1 MLQPKQGKF
10 KMFNDRTAKFLL
22 LAALVICVGGAFA
35 PNWIV
40 NQFMFGFSRALAILG
55 LMVLWRTGLV
65 SFGHAFYFGLGAYAV
80 AILDSKLG
88 VSDVFLRLMAGAIV
102 AGVAGFLIGFIMRNY
117 RDIFFA
123 MLNTAISMVLFGI
136 VVKTESLGST
146 DGFAISASTI
156 FGLSPE
162 TKYPLFVIITLV
174 GLSAALAVNF
184 YLKTTF
190 GKLTT
195 AIRDNEIR
203 VEYLGF
209 SVAHAIHLKYTIS
222 AILAGGAGAL
232 MAMSLGQVD
241 PESMI
246 NWTVSGEL
254 VFVTILSGPG
264 NVIAPFI
271 GSLVFEVLRTYAF
284 ELAPQAWQ
292 LIMGATFLTIIF
304 FLPGGIWSLI
314 EKLGGK
320 KNAK

>member
-1 MLQPKQGKF
+1 MRLPNQGKF
-10 KMFNDRTAKFLL
+10 RMFNDKTAKFLL
-22 LAALVICVGGAFA
+22 LAAMVICVGGAFA
-35 PNWIV
+35 PNWVV
-40 NQFMFGFSRALAILG
+40 NQFMFGFSRALAIMG

-80 AILDSKLG
+80 AILDSELG
-88 VSDVFLRLMAGAIV
+88 ISDVFLRLLAGAVV
-102 AGVAGFLIGFIMRNY
+102 AGFAGFLIGFIMRNY

-162 TKYPLFVIITLV
+162 TKYPLFLIITIV

-254 VFVTILSGPG
+254 VFVTILSGPAMLLHRLLG
-264 NVIAPFI
+264 LWFLK
-271 GSLVFEVLRTYAF
+271 SL
-284 ELAPQAWQ
+284 ELMH
-292 LIMGATFLTIIF
+292 L
-304 FLPGGIWSLI
+304 
-314 EKLGGK
+314 
-320 KNAK
+320 N

>member
-1 MLQPKQGKF
+1 MLSDKTSKF
-10 KMFNDRTAKFLL
+10 VVIGG
-22 LAALVICVGGAFA
+22 LALIIIGAFV

-80 AILDSKLG
+80 AVVDIQLG
-88 VSDVFLRLMAGAIV
+88 VTDVLARLLIGAVVSGI
-102 AGVAGFLIGFIMRNY
+102 AGFLLGFILRNY

-123 MLNTAISMVLFGI
+123 MLNTAISMVLYGI

-146 DGFAISASTI
+146 DGFAISLPTI
-156 FGLSPE
+156 FGVSPE

-174 GLSAALAVNF
+174 GVIAALGVNY
-184 YLKTTF
+184 YLKSTV
-190 GKLTT
+190 GRLST
-195 AIRDNEIR
+195 AIRDNELR
-203 VEYLGF
+203 VEYLGY
-209 SVAHAIHLKYTIS
+209 SVAHAIHLKYTLS
-222 AILAGGAGAL
+222 TILAGGAGAL

-241 PESMI
+241 PDSMI

-264 NVIAPFI
+264 NVLAPFI

-304 FLPGGIWSLI
+304 FLPGGIWSLL
-314 EKLGGK
+314 EKLWR
-320 KNAK
+320 KNK

>member
-1 MLQPKQGKF
+1 MLKDK
-10 KMFNDRTAKFLL
+10 TAKFVLIGG
-22 LAALVICVGGAFA
+22 LAIIVMGAML
-35 PNWIV
+35 PNWVV

-80 AILDSKLG
+80 AIIDIQYG
-88 VSDVFLRLMAGAIV
+88 ITDVFLRLLAGAMV
-102 AGVAGFLIGFIMRNY
+102 AGIAGFLLGFILRNY

-123 MLNTAISMVLFGI
+123 MLNTAISMVLYGI

-146 DGFAISASTI
+146 DGFAISLPTI
-156 FGLSPE
+156 FGIAPD
-162 TKYPLFVIITLV
+162 TKYPLFVIITLIGMV
-174 GLSAALAVNF
+174 AALTINF
-184 YLKTTF
+184 YLKSTV
-190 GKLTT
+190 GRLTT
-195 AIRDNEIR
+195 AIRDNELR
-203 VEYLGF
+203 VEYLGY

-222 AILAGGAGAL
+222 TVLAGGAGAL

-241 PESMI
+241 PDSMI

-304 FLPGGIWSLI
+304 FLPGGIWSLL
-314 EKLGGK
+314 EKIWRRDR
-320 KNAK
+320 

>member
-1 MLQPKQGKF
+1 MLSDKTSKF
-10 KMFNDRTAKFLL
+10 V
-22 LAALVICVGGAFA
+22 VIGGLTLIIIGAFV

-80 AILDSKLG
+80 AVVDIQFG
-88 VSDVFLRLMAGAIV
+88 VTDVLARLLIGAIV
-102 AGVAGFLIGFIMRNY
+102 SGIAGFLLGFILRNY

-123 MLNTAISMVLFGI
+123 MLNTAISMVLYGI

-146 DGFAISASTI
+146 DGFAISLPTI
-156 FGLSPE
+156 FGVSPE

-174 GLSAALAVNF
+174 GVIAALGVNY
-184 YLKTTF
+184 YLKSTV
-190 GKLTT
+190 GRLST

-203 VEYLGF
+203 VEYLGY
-209 SVAHAIHLKYTIS
+209 SVAQAIHLKYTLS
-222 AILAGGAGAL
+222 TILAGGAGAL

-241 PESMI
+241 PDSMI

-264 NVIAPFI
+264 NVLAPFI

-304 FLPGGIWSLI
+304 FLPGGIWSLL
-314 EKLGGK
+314 EKLWR
-320 KNAK
+320 KNK

>member
-1 MLQPKQGKF
+1 MLKDTTSKVVLFGG
-10 KMFNDRTAKFLL
+10 
-22 LAALVICVGGAFA
+22 LALIVLGFFA

-80 AILDSKLG
+80 AIIDIQLG
-88 VSDVFLRLMAGAIV
+88 VSDVFLRLFAGAIV
-102 AGVAGFLIGFIMRNY
+102 AGLAGFVLGFIMRNY

-123 MLNTAISMVLFGI
+123 MLNTAVSMVLYGI

-146 DGFAISASTI
+146 DGFAISLPTI
-156 FGLSPE
+156 LGVAPE
-162 TKYPLFVIITLV
+162 TKYPLFVVITLIAI
-174 GLSAALAVNF
+174 GSALGVNY
-184 YLKTTF
+184 YLKSTA
-190 GKLTT
+190 GRLTT

-203 VEYLGF
+203 VEYLGY
-209 SVAHAIHLKYTIS
+209 SVARAIHLKYTLS
-222 AILAGGAGAL
+222 AILAGCAGAL
-232 MAMSLGQVD
+232 MANSLGQVD
-241 PESMI
+241 PDSMI

-292 LIMGATFLTIIF
+292 LIVGATFLTVIF

-314 EKLGGK
+314 AKLGRNK
-320 KNAK
+320 S

>member
-1 MLQPKQGKF
+1 MLNDKTSKF
-10 KMFNDRTAKFLL
+10 VLL
-22 LAALVICVGGAFA
+22 GGLAIIVMGAML
-35 PNWIV
+35 PNWVV

-55 LMVLWRTGLV
+55 MVLWRTGLV

-80 AILDSKLG
+80 AIIDIQYG
-88 VSDVFLRLMAGAIV
+88 ITDVFLRLMAGAIV
-102 AGVAGFLIGFIMRNY
+102 AGIAGFLLGFILRNY

-123 MLNTAISMVLFGI
+123 MLNTAISMVLYGI

-146 DGFAISASTI
+146 DGFAISLPTI
-156 FGLSPE
+156 FGIAPE
-162 TKYPLFVIITLV
+162 TKYPLFVIITLI
-174 GLSAALAVNF
+174 GMIAALTINF
-184 YLKTTF
+184 YLKSTV
-190 GKLTT
+190 GRLTT
-195 AIRDNEIR
+195 AIRDNELR
-203 VEYLGF
+203 VEYLGY

-222 AILAGGAGAL
+222 TILAGGAGAL

-241 PESMI
+241 PDSMI

-304 FLPGGIWSLI
+304 FLPGGIWSLL
-314 EKLGGK
+314 EKIWRRDR
-320 KNAK
+320 

>member
-1 MLQPKQGKF
+1 MLSDKTSKF
-10 KMFNDRTAKFLL
+10 VVIGG
-22 LAALVICVGGAFA
+22 LALIIIGAFV

-80 AILDSKLG
+80 AVVDIQFG
-88 VSDVFLRLMAGAIV
+88 VTDVLARLLIGAIV
-102 AGVAGFLIGFIMRNY
+102 SGIAGFLLGFILRNY

-123 MLNTAISMVLFGI
+123 MLNTAISMVLYGI

-146 DGFAISASTI
+146 DGFAISLPTI
-156 FGLSPE
+156 FGVSPE

-174 GLSAALAVNF
+174 GVIAALGVNY
-184 YLKTTF
+184 YLKSTV
-190 GKLTT
+190 GRLST

-203 VEYLGF
+203 VEYLGY
-209 SVAHAIHLKYTIS
+209 SVAQAIHLKYTLS
-222 AILAGGAGAL
+222 TILAGGAGAL

-241 PESMI
+241 PDSMI

-264 NVIAPFI
+264 NVLAPFI

-304 FLPGGIWSLI
+304 FLPGGIWSLL
-314 EKLGGK
+314 EKLWR
-320 KNAK
+320 KNK

>member
-1 MLQPKQGKF
+1 MLSDKTSKF
-10 KMFNDRTAKFLL
+10 VVIGG
-22 LAALVICVGGAFA
+22 LALIIIGAFV

-80 AILDSKLG
+80 AVVDIQFG
-88 VSDVFLRLMAGAIV
+88 VTDVLARLLIGAIV
-102 AGVAGFLIGFIMRNY
+102 SGIAGFLLGFILRNY

-123 MLNTAISMVLFGI
+123 MLNTAISMVLYGI

-146 DGFAISASTI
+146 DGFAISLPTI
-156 FGLSPE
+156 FGVSPE

-174 GLSAALAVNF
+174 GVIAALGVNH
-184 YLKTTF
+184 YLKSTV
-190 GKLTT
+190 GRLST

-203 VEYLGF
+203 VEYLGY
-209 SVAHAIHLKYTIS
+209 SVAQAIHLKYTLS
-222 AILAGGAGAL
+222 TILAGGAGAL

-241 PESMI
+241 PDSMI

-264 NVIAPFI
+264 NVLAPFI

-304 FLPGGIWSLI
+304 FLPGGIWSLL
-314 EKLGGK
+314 EKFWR
-320 KNAK
+320 KNK

>member
-1 MLQPKQGKF
+1 MLSDKTSKF
-10 KMFNDRTAKFLL
+10 VVIGG
-22 LAALVICVGGAFA
+22 LALIIIGAFV

-80 AILDSKLG
+80 AVVDIQFG
-88 VSDVFLRLMAGAIV
+88 VTDVLARLLIGAIV
-102 AGVAGFLIGFIMRNY
+102 SGIAGFLLGFILRNY

-123 MLNTAISMVLFGI
+123 MLNTAISMVLYGI

-146 DGFAISASTI
+146 DGFAISLPTI
-156 FGLSPE
+156 FGVSPE

-174 GLSAALAVNF
+174 GVTAALGVNY
-184 YLKTTF
+184 YLKSTV
-190 GKLTT
+190 GRLST

-203 VEYLGF
+203 VEYLGY
-209 SVAHAIHLKYTIS
+209 SVAQAIHLKYTLS
-222 AILAGGAGAL
+222 TILAGGAGAL

-241 PESMI
+241 PDSMI

-264 NVIAPFI
+264 NVLAPFI

-304 FLPGGIWSLI
+304 FLPGGIWSLL
-314 EKLGGK
+314 EKLWR
-320 KNAK
+320 KNK

>member
-1 MLQPKQGKF
+1 ML
-10 KMFNDRTAKFLL
+10 NDKTSKVVLAGGILL
-22 LAALVICVGGAFA
+22 IILGAFA

-40 NQFMFGFSRALAILG
+40 NQFMFGFARALAVLG

-80 AILDSKLG
+80 AILDIQFG
-88 VSDVFLRLMAGAIV
+88 ITDVFLRLLAGALV
-102 AGVAGFLIGFIMRNY
+102 AGSMGFLVGFIMRNY

-123 MLNTAISMVLFGI
+123 MLNTAISMVLYGI

-146 DGFAISASTI
+146 DGFAISLPTI
-156 FGLSPE
+156 FGFAPE
-162 TKYPLFVIITLV
+162 TKYPLFVIITCIGV
-174 GLSAALAVNF
+174 VAALLVNY
-184 YLKTTF
+184 YLKTTV
-190 GKLTT
+190 GRLTT

-209 SVAHAIHLKYTIS
+209 SVAQAIHLKYTIS
-222 AILAGGAGAL
+222 TLLAGGAGAL
-232 MAMSLGQVD
+232 MAVSLGQVD
-241 PESMI
+241 PDSMI

-284 ELAPQAWQ
+284 ELAPPG
-292 LIMGATFLTIIF
+292 LATHYGCDISNNNILFTRRYLE
-304 FLPGGIWSLI
+304 LDRKDWDQ
-314 EKLGGK
+314 EK
-320 KNAK
+320 

>member
-1 MLQPKQGKF
+1 MLSDKTSKF
-10 KMFNDRTAKFLL
+10 VVIGG
-22 LAALVICVGGAFA
+22 LALIIMGAFV

-80 AILDSKLG
+80 AVVDIQLG
-88 VSDVFLRLMAGAIV
+88 VTDVLARLLIGAIV
-102 AGVAGFLIGFIMRNY
+102 SGIAGFLLGFILRNY

-123 MLNTAISMVLFGI
+123 MLNTAISMVLYGI

-146 DGFAISASTI
+146 DGFAISLPTI
-156 FGLSPE
+156 FGVSPE

-174 GLSAALAVNF
+174 GVIAALGVNY
-184 YLKTTF
+184 YLKSTV
-190 GKLTT
+190 GRLST

-203 VEYLGF
+203 VEYLGY
-209 SVAHAIHLKYTIS
+209 SVAQAIHLKYTLS
-222 AILAGGAGAL
+222 TILAGGAGAL

-241 PESMI
+241 PDSMI

-264 NVIAPFI
+264 NVLAPFI

-304 FLPGGIWSLI
+304 FLPGGIWSLL
-314 EKLGGK
+314 EKLWR
-320 KNAK
+320 KNK

>member
-1 MLQPKQGKF
+1 MLSDKTSKF
-10 KMFNDRTAKFLL
+10 VVIGG
-22 LAALVICVGGAFA
+22 LALIIIGAFV

-80 AILDSKLG
+80 AVVDIQFG
-88 VSDVFLRLMAGAIV
+88 VTDVLARLLIGAIV
-102 AGVAGFLIGFIMRNY
+102 SGIAGFLLGFILRNY

-123 MLNTAISMVLFGI
+123 MLNTAISMVLYGI

-146 DGFAISASTI
+146 DGFAISLPTI
-156 FGLSPE
+156 FGMSPE

-174 GLSAALAVNF
+174 GVIAALGVNY
-184 YLKTTF
+184 YLKSTV
-190 GKLTT
+190 GRLST

-203 VEYLGF
+203 VEYLGY
-209 SVAHAIHLKYTIS
+209 SVAQAIHLKYTLS
-222 AILAGGAGAL
+222 TILAGGAGAL

-241 PESMI
+241 PDSMI

-264 NVIAPFI
+264 NVLAPFI

-304 FLPGGIWSLI
+304 FLPGGIWSLL
-314 EKLGGK
+314 EKLWR
-320 KNAK
+320 KNK

>member
-1 MLQPKQGKF
+1 MLNDKTSKF
-10 KMFNDRTAKFLL
+10 VLIGG
-22 LAALVICVGGAFA
+22 LAIIVMGAML
-35 PNWIV
+35 PNWVV

-80 AILDSKLG
+80 AIIDIQYG
-88 VSDVFLRLMAGAIV
+88 ITDVFLRLMAGAMV
-102 AGVAGFLIGFIMRNY
+102 AGIAGFLLGFILRNY

-123 MLNTAISMVLFGI
+123 MLNTAISMVLYGI

-146 DGFAISASTI
+146 DGFAISLPTI
-156 FGLSPE
+156 FGIAPE
-162 TKYPLFVIITLV
+162 TKYPLFVIITLI
-174 GLSAALAVNF
+174 GMIAALTINF
-184 YLKTTF
+184 YLKSTV
-190 GKLTT
+190 GRLTT
-195 AIRDNEIR
+195 AIRDNELR
-203 VEYLGF
+203 VEYLGY

-222 AILAGGAGAL
+222 TILAGGAGAL

-241 PESMI
+241 PDSMI

-304 FLPGGIWSLI
+304 FLPGGKS
-314 EKLGGK
+314 EFEPCTRERG
-320 KNAK
+320 

>member
-1 MLQPKQGKF
+1 ML
-10 KMFNDRTAKFLL
+10 NDKTAKFVLIGG
-22 LAALVICVGGAFA
+22 LAIIVMGAML
-35 PNWIV
+35 PNWVV

-80 AILDSKLG
+80 AIIDIQYG
-88 VSDVFLRLMAGAIV
+88 ITDVFLRLLAGAMV
-102 AGVAGFLIGFIMRNY
+102 AGIAGFLLGFILRNY

-123 MLNTAISMVLFGI
+123 MLNTAISMVLYGI

-146 DGFAISASTI
+146 DGFAISLPTI
-156 FGLSPE
+156 FGIAPD
-162 TKYPLFVIITLV
+162 TKYPLFVIITLIGMV
-174 GLSAALAVNF
+174 AALTINF
-184 YLKTTF
+184 YLKSTV
-190 GKLTT
+190 GRLTT
-195 AIRDNEIR
+195 AIRDNELR
-203 VEYLGF
+203 VEYLGY

-222 AILAGGAGAL
+222 TVLAGGAGAL

-241 PESMI
+241 PDSMI

-304 FLPGGIWSLI
+304 FLPGGIWSLL
-314 EKLGGK
+314 EKIWRRDR
-320 KNAK
+320 

>member
-1 MLQPKQGKF
+1 MLSDKTSKF
-10 KMFNDRTAKFLL
+10 VVIGG
-22 LAALVICVGGAFA
+22 LALIIIGAFV

-80 AILDSKLG
+80 AVVDIQLG
-88 VSDVFLRLMAGAIV
+88 VTDVLARLLIGAIV
-102 AGVAGFLIGFIMRNY
+102 SGIAGFLLGFILRNY

-123 MLNTAISMVLFGI
+123 MLNTAISMVLYGI

-146 DGFAISASTI
+146 DGFAISLPTI
-156 FGLSPE
+156 FGVSPE

-174 GLSAALAVNF
+174 GVIAALGVNY
-184 YLKTTF
+184 YLKSTV
-190 GKLTT
+190 GRLST

-203 VEYLGF
+203 VEYLGY
-209 SVAHAIHLKYTIS
+209 SVAQAIHLKYTLS
-222 AILAGGAGAL
+222 TILAGGAGAL

-241 PESMI
+241 PDSMI

-264 NVIAPFI
+264 NVLAPFI

-304 FLPGGIWSLI
+304 FLPGGIWSLL
-314 EKLGGK
+314 EKLWR
-320 KNAK
+320 KNK

>member
-1 MLQPKQGKF
+1 MLSDKTSKF
-10 KMFNDRTAKFLL
+10 VVIGG
-22 LAALVICVGGAFA
+22 LALIIIGAFV

-80 AILDSKLG
+80 AVVDIQFG
-88 VSDVFLRLMAGAIV
+88 VTDVLARLLIGAIV
-102 AGVAGFLIGFIMRNY
+102 SGVAGFLLGFILRNY

-123 MLNTAISMVLFGI
+123 MLNTAISMVLYGI

-146 DGFAISASTI
+146 DGFAISLPTI
-156 FGLSPE
+156 FGVSPE

-174 GLSAALAVNF
+174 GVIAALGVNY
-184 YLKTTF
+184 YLKSTV
-190 GKLTT
+190 GRLST

-203 VEYLGF
+203 VEYLGY
-209 SVAHAIHLKYTIS
+209 SVAQAIHLKYTLS
-222 AILAGGAGAL
+222 TILAGGAGAL

-241 PESMI
+241 PDSMI

-264 NVIAPFI
+264 NVLAPFI

-304 FLPGGIWSLI
+304 FLPGGIWSLL
-314 EKLGGK
+314 EKLWR
-320 KNAK
+320 KNK

>member
-1 MLQPKQGKF
+1 
-10 KMFNDRTAKFLL
+10 
-22 LAALVICVGGAFA
+22 
-35 PNWIV
+35 
-40 NQFMFGFSRALAILG
+40 
-55 LMVLWRTGLV
+55 MVLWRTGLV

-80 AILDSKLG
+80 AVVDIQFG
-88 VSDVFLRLMAGAIV
+88 VTDVLARLLIGAVVSGI
-102 AGVAGFLIGFIMRNY
+102 AGFLLGFILRNY

-123 MLNTAISMVLFGI
+123 MLNTAISMVLYGI

-146 DGFAISASTI
+146 DGFAISLPTI
-156 FGLSPE
+156 FGVSPE

-174 GLSAALAVNF
+174 GVIAALGVNY
-184 YLKTTF
+184 YLKSTV
-190 GKLTT
+190 GRLST

-203 VEYLGF
+203 VEYLGY
-209 SVAHAIHLKYTIS
+209 SVAQAIHLKYTLS
-222 AILAGGAGAL
+222 TILAGGAGAL

-241 PESMI
+241 PDSMI

-264 NVIAPFI
+264 NVLAPFI

-304 FLPGGIWSLI
+304 FLPGGIWSLL
-314 EKLGGK
+314 EKLWR
-320 KNAK
+320 KNK

>member
-1 MLQPKQGKF
+1 MLKDTTSKAVLFGG
-10 KMFNDRTAKFLL
+10 
-22 LAALVICVGGAFA
+22 LALIALAFFA

-55 LMVLWRTGLV
+55 LLVLWRTGLV
-65 SFGHAFYFGLGAYAV
+65 SFGHAFYFGLGAYTVAV
-80 AILDSKLG
+80 LDIQLG
-88 VSDVFLRLMAGAIV
+88 VTDVFLRLIGGCVIAGF
-102 AGVAGFLIGFIMRNY
+102 AGFLLGFILRNY

-123 MLNTAISMVLFGI
+123 MLNTAVSMVLYGI
-136 VVKTESLGST
+136 IVKTEALGST
-146 DGFAISASTI
+146 DGFAISLPTI
-156 FGLSPE
+156 FGVAPE
-162 TKYPLFVIITLV
+162 TKYPLFVVITLIAMT
-174 GLSAALAVNF
+174 SAILVNF
-184 YLKTTF
+184 YLKTTV
-190 GKLTT
+190 GQLTT

-209 SVAHAIHLKYTIS
+209 SVARAIHLKYTLS
-222 AILAGGAGAL
+222 AVLAGGAGAL

-241 PESMI
+241 PDSMI

-292 LIMGATFLTIIF
+292 LIVGATFLTIIF

-314 EKLGGK
+314 AKLGR
-320 KNAK
+320 KNS

>member
-1 MLQPKQGKF
+1 MLRDTTSKVVLFGG
-10 KMFNDRTAKFLL
+10 LL
-22 LAALVICVGGAFA
+22 LILLGAFA

-40 NQFMFGFSRALAILG
+40 NQFMFGFSRALAVLG
-55 LMVLWRTGLV
+55 LLVLWRTGLV

-80 AILDSKLG
+80 AIIDIQYG
-88 VSDVFLRLMAGAIV
+88 VSDVFLRLLAGAMI
-102 AGVAGFLIGFIMRNY
+102 AGIAGFAFGFILRNY

-123 MLNTAISMVLFGI
+123 MLNTAISMVLYGI
-136 VVKTESLGST
+136 IVKTESLGST
-146 DGFAISASTI
+146 DGFAISVPTI
-156 FGLSPE
+156 LGFAPE
-162 TKYPLFVIITLV
+162 TKYPLFVVITTIAII
-174 GLSAALAVNF
+174 SALAVNY
-184 YLKTTF
+184 YLKSTV
-190 GKLTT
+190 GQLTT

-209 SVAHAIHLKYTIS
+209 SVAQAIHLKYTIS
-222 AILAGGAGAL
+222 AVLAGCAGAL
-232 MAMSLGQVD
+232 MANALGQVD
-241 PESMI
+241 PDSMI

-292 LIMGATFLTIIF
+292 LIVGATFLTIIF

-314 EKLGGK
+314 AKLGRNK
-320 KNAK
+320 S

>member
-1 MLQPKQGKF
+1 
-10 KMFNDRTAKFLL
+10 MFSDKTSKIVILSGL
-22 LAALVICVGGAFA
+22 IIILAGTIA

-80 AILDSKLG
+80 AIFDIKFG
-88 VSDVFLRLMAGAIV
+88 VTDVFLRLLAGAL
-102 AGVAGFLIGFIMRNY
+102 VAGFVGYLLGFIMRNY

-123 MLNTAISMVLFGI
+123 MLNTAVSMVLFGI
-136 VVKTESLGST
+136 VVKTEALGST
-146 DGFAISASTI
+146 DGFAISMSTI
-156 FGLSPE
+156 FGMSPE

-174 GLSAALAVNF
+174 GIGAALTVNY
-184 YLKTTF
+184 YLKSTY
-190 GKLTT
+190 GRLTT

-209 SVAHAIHLKYTIS
+209 SVANAIHLKYTLS
-222 AILAGGAGAL
+222 TILAGGAGAL

-264 NVIAPFI
+264 NVLAPFI

-304 FLPGGIWSLI
+304 FLPGGIWSLL
-314 EKLGGK
+314 EKVGGK
-320 KNAK
+320 KNDK

>member
-1 MLQPKQGKF
+1 ML
-10 KMFNDRTAKFLL
+10 NDKTSRFVLL
-22 LAALVICVGGAFA
+22 GGLAIIVMGAML
-35 PNWIV
+35 PNWVV

-80 AILDSKLG
+80 AIIDIQYG
-88 VSDVFLRLMAGAIV
+88 ITDVFLRLLAGAMV
-102 AGVAGFLIGFIMRNY
+102 AGIAGFLLGFILRNY

-123 MLNTAISMVLFGI
+123 MLNTAISMVLYGI

-146 DGFAISASTI
+146 DGFAISLPTI
-156 FGLSPE
+156 FGIAPD
-162 TKYPLFVIITLV
+162 TKYPLFVIITLIGMV
-174 GLSAALAVNF
+174 AALTINF
-184 YLKTTF
+184 YLKSTV
-190 GKLTT
+190 GRLTT
-195 AIRDNEIR
+195 AIRDNELR
-203 VEYLGF
+203 VEYLGY

-222 AILAGGAGAL
+222 TILAGGAGAL

-241 PESMI
+241 PDSMI

-304 FLPGGIWSLI
+304 FLPGGIWSLL
-314 EKLGGK
+314 EKIWRRDR
-320 KNAK
+320 

>member
-1 MLQPKQGKF
+1 M
-10 KMFNDRTAKFLL
+10 
-22 LAALVICVGGAFA
+22 
-35 PNWIV
+35 
-40 NQFMFGFSRALAILG
+40 
-55 LMVLWRTGLV
+55 
-65 SFGHAFYFGLGAYAV
+65 
-80 AILDSKLG
+80 
-88 VSDVFLRLMAGAIV
+88 
-102 AGVAGFLIGFIMRNY
+102 GFILRNY

-146 DGFAISASTI
+146 DGFAISMSTI
-156 FGLSPE
+156 FGLAPE
-162 TKYPLFVIITLV
+162 TKYPLFVIITRLRHSCSPCE
-174 GLSAALAVNF
+174 LLFEDNIWSA
-184 YLKTTF
+184 
-190 GKLTT
+190 TT

-222 AILAGGAGAL
+222 TILAGGAGAL

-304 FLPGGIWSLI
+304 FLPGGIWSLL
-314 EKLGGK
+314 EKLGGR
-320 KNAK
+320 KNGK

>member
-1 MLQPKQGKF
+1 MLNDKTSKF
-10 KMFNDRTAKFLL
+10 VLAGGLL
-22 LAALVICVGGAFA
+22 LIIGGAFA
-35 PNWIV
+35 PNWVV

-80 AILDSKLG
+80 AILDIKLG
-88 VSDVFLRLMAGAIV
+88 VTDVFLRLLAGALVAGMAGFIV
-102 AGVAGFLIGFIMRNY
+102 GFVMRNY

-136 VVKTESLGST
+136 VVKTEALGST
-146 DGFAISASTI
+146 DGFAISMSTI
-156 FGLSPE
+156 LGFSPE

-174 GLSAALAVNF
+174 GLVAAILVNF
-184 YLKTTF
+184 YLKTTY
-190 GKLTT
+190 GRLTT

-209 SVAHAIHLKYTIS
+209 SVAHAIHLKYLIS

-254 VFVTILSGPG
+254 VFITILSGPG

-271 GSLVFEVLRTYAF
+271 GSLVFEILRTYAF

-304 FLPGGIWSLI
+304 FLPGGIWSLL
-314 EKLGGK
+314 EKIGGK
-320 KNAK
+320 KDGK

>member
-1 MLQPKQGKF
+1 
-10 KMFNDRTAKFLL
+10 MFNDRTAKFLL

-174 GLSAALAVNF
+174 GLASALAVNF

-209 SVAHAIHLKYTIS
+209 SVAHAIHLEIYHIDDFGWWCGCADGDVT
-222 AILAGGAGAL
+222 GTGRPG
-232 MAMSLGQVD
+232 VD
-241 PESMI
+241 D
-246 NWTVSGEL
+246 
-254 VFVTILSGPG
+254 
-264 NVIAPFI
+264 
-271 GSLVFEVLRTYAF
+271 
-284 ELAPQAWQ
+284 
-292 LIMGATFLTIIF
+292 
-304 FLPGGIWSLI
+304 
-314 EKLGGK
+314 
-320 KNAK
+320 

>member
-1 MLQPKQGKF
+1 MLSDKTSKF
-10 KMFNDRTAKFLL
+10 VVIGG
-22 LAALVICVGGAFA
+22 LALIIIGAFV

-65 SFGHAFYFGLGAYAV
+65 SFGHAFYFGLGAYAAAV
-80 AILDSKLG
+80 VDIQLG
-88 VSDVFLRLMAGAIV
+88 VTDVLARLLIGAIV
-102 AGVAGFLIGFIMRNY
+102 SGIAGFLLGFILRNY

-123 MLNTAISMVLFGI
+123 MLNTAISMVLYGI

-146 DGFAISASTI
+146 DGFAISLPTI
-156 FGLSPE
+156 FGVSPE

-174 GLSAALAVNF
+174 GVIAALGVNY
-184 YLKTTF
+184 YLKSTV
-190 GKLTT
+190 GRLST

-203 VEYLGF
+203 VEYLGY
-209 SVAHAIHLKYTIS
+209 SVAQAIHLKYTLS
-222 AILAGGAGAL
+222 TILAGGAGAL

-241 PESMI
+241 PDSMI

-264 NVIAPFI
+264 NVLAPFI

-304 FLPGGIWSLI
+304 FLPGGIWSLL
-314 EKLGGK
+314 EKLWR
-320 KNAK
+320 KNK